1 MFQKALK
8 ELNILF
14 AEDEESVREP
24 LTRTLKLLFKNV
36 MCATNG
42 KEALEKWHDNQ
53 IHIILS
59 DYMMPSMNGME
70 FIKEVRKADQK
81 TPIIILSSHSDKEKL
96 KEAIKVNLVDY
107 LEKPVTLDDLFAT
120 FKIAVGQLEAQ
131 GMIQIQINNNLSY
144 NRINKI
150 LERDGENIL
159 LTKNEAETLELLLD
173 KKSSLVTY
181 DEISQKVYN
190 GEMSHHQLKNTI
202 GRLKKKLGDGVISN
216 IKELGYT
223 IK

>member
-1 MFQKALK
+1 
-8 ELNILF
+8 
-14 AEDEESVREP
+14 DEESVREP
-24 LTRTLKLLFKNV
+24 LSRTLKLLFKNV
-36 MCATNG
+36 ICAANG
-42 KEALEKWHDNQ
+42 KEALEKWRDNQ
-53 IHIILS
+53 IHIILT
-59 DYMMPSMNGME
+59 DYMMPIVDGMD
-70 FIKEVRKADQK
+70 FIKEVRKTDRK

-96 KEAIKVNLVDY
+96 KEAIKVNLIDY
-107 LEKPVTLDDLFAT
+107 LEKPVTLDDLFNT
-120 FKIAVGQLEAQ
+120 FKIAVGQLESQ
-131 GMIQIQINNNLSY
+131 GMLQIQIDTELSY

-150 LERDGENIL
+150 LEKDGESIL
-159 LTKNEAETLELLLD
+159 LTKNEAETLGLLLD

>member
-24 LTRTLKLLFKNV
+24 LSRTLKLLFKNV
-36 MCATNG
+36 ICAANG
-42 KEALEKWHDNQ
+42 KEALEKWRDNQ
-53 IHIILS
+53 VHIILT
-59 DYMMPSMNGME
+59 DYMMPIVDGMD
-70 FIKEVRKADQK
+70 FIKEVRKTDRK

-96 KEAIKVNLVDY
+96 KEAIKVNLIDY
-107 LEKPVTLDDLFAT
+107 LEKPVTLDDLFNT
-120 FKIAVGQLEAQ
+120 FKIAVGQLESQ
-131 GMIQIQINNNLSY
+131 GMLQIQIDTELSY

-150 LERDGENIL
+150 LEKDGDSIL